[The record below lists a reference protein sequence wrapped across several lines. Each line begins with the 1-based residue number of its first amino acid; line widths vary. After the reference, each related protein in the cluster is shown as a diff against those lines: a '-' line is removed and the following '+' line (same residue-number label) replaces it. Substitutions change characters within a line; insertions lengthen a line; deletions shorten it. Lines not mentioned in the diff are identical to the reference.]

1 MPGPIR
7 TLAQVPL
14 RSGPPPSVQPGI
26 VNAIMEV
33 IKAVAEYPREGNL
46 YLADLALTSFVGQGS
61 GR

>member
-1 MPGPIR
+1 MQPANFS
-7 TLAQVPL
+7 LWNAYVL
-14 RSGPPPSVQPGI
+14 PGI
-26 VNAIMEV
+26 VNAIMKV